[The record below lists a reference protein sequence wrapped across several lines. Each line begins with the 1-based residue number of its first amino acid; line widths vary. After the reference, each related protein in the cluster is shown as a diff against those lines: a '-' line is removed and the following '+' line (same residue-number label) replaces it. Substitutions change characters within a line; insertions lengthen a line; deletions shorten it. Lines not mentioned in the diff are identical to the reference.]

1 MFKDDQEAETIDLDE
16 GKGLSNIAED
26 ILNDAKPKKPKD
38 LATKMKE
45 MLEKA
50 VDEAKKE

>member
-1 MFKDDQEAETIDLDE
+1 MEFVTRPESKQREKMFANM
-16 GKGLSNIAED
+16 GKPAKFQ
-26 ILNDAKPKKPKD
+26 KPKKPKD

-50 VDEAKKE
+50 VDEAKKEE